1 MNNRRREVQRTV
13 ILFHLK
19 DVIKEDIAV
28 RCTLVEYIFP
38 LFYKY
43 KRCAAPLNNQ
53 IQIFYLK
60 TLRFSAIF
68 LSGSLRL
75 NLLQKIQPPLQ
86 L

>member
-43 KRCAAPLNNQ
+43 KRCAAPLNN
-53 IQIFYLK
+53 
-60 TLRFSAIF
+60 
-68 LSGSLRL
+68 
-75 NLLQKIQPPLQ
+75 
-86 L
+86 